1 MRISDWSSDVCSSDL
16 IEAANDNQKQDENAA
31 DTAQRADPIAPVD
44 PRPGWSDLGP
54 AVSHYGDRGSVAQNP
69 ATTGNNARNEELSN
83 IGFGQH
89 AVDNQDDAG
98 RDENPEGSAGRD
110 GPGRQAVRI
119 MVAPHQ
125 RHGQTASR

>member
-16 IEAANDNQKQDENAA
+16 RRREDAEIEAANDNQKQDENAA

-54 AVSHYGDRGSVAQNP
+54 AVSHYGDRGYVAQN
-69 ATTGNNARNEELSN
+69 TDKTGNNARNEELSN
-83 IGFGQH
+83 IGFGQD

-98 RDENPEGSAGRD
+98 RDENRSEEHTSELQSLMRITY
-110 GPGRQAVRI
+110 AVFCLK
-119 MVAPHQ
+119 
-125 RHGQTASR
+125 

>member
-1 MRISDWSSDVCSSDL
+1 M
-16 IEAANDNQKQDENAA
+16 
-31 DTAQRADPIAPVD
+31 APVD

-54 AVSHYGDRGSVAQNP
+54 AVSHYGDRGYVAQN
-69 ATTGNNARNEELSN
+69 TDKTGNNARNEELSN
-83 IGFGQH
+83 IGFGQD

-119 MVAPHQ
+119 MVAPHRSEEHTSELPSLMSTSYAVFCMKKKHNTTLQ
-125 RHGQTASR
+125 RP

>member
-1 MRISDWSSDVCSSDL
+1 MGCFIAFCHDTRTTRRYSCCATLSLPSALPSY
-16 IEAANDNQKQDENAA
+16 
-31 DTAQRADPIAPVD
+31 TAQRADPSAPVD

-54 AVSHYGDRGSVAQNP
+54 AVSHYGDRGYVAQN
-69 ATTGNNARNEELSN
+69 TDKTGNNARNEELSN
-83 IGFGQH
+83 IGFGQD

-119 MVAPHQ
+119 MVAPH
-125 RHGQTASR
+125 